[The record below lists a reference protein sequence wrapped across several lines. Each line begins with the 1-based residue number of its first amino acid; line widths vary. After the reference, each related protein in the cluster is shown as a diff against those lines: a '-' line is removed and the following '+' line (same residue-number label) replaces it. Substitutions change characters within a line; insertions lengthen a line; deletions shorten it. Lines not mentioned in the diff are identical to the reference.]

1 MKRKLGICEWSLP
14 VSGATA
20 IEIAAEAGFEGMQI
34 GEAGG
39 RLAAFPLKNQKVQ
52 ESYNQAALKYGI
64 KLHSLN
70 LGALLSEGTLNYLPD
85 SSCGRHAI
93 ESLTK
98 GFEAC
103 EKMNIRTVVITADP
117 RNEEQLKN
125 SAAHLRLASRMA
137 EEAGIEIAVESA
149 IPIEEIYKLLD
160 FSGAFEDRSRIK
172 ICMDILNPLRFG
184 SGDPCGQ
191 MTSFGKDMISHFHLK
206 DSKKELFVPGQRG
219 CVLLG
224 TGDGKYEQ
232 SVKIINDMG
241 FEGWLMTE
249 NYYYL
254 PPMNDGEADFIALA
268 SCDLETMKKSFKEDG
283 RSAGGN
289 I

>member
-39 RLAAFPLKNQKVQ
+39 RLAAFPLNNQKVQ

-254 PPMNDGEADFIALA
+254 PPMNDGEADFIASVSYTHLTLPTIC
-268 SCDLETMKKSFKEDG
+268 SV
-283 RSAGGN
+283 
-289 I
+289 